1 MIDKRQL
8 LPLLEEKMKL
18 LACKLAAIP
27 GVADKGFTIRP
38 DAWMNENG
46 FFLAYISCA
55 RLLYRNE
62 EPIEL
67 TIDVSI
73 TGDLLLLETGI
84 YLSNGSLIRD
94 FGSVSFSGETLD
106 EVKPALERYFDHLSA
121 NELVILGN
129 FLLEQ
134 KDEPN

>member
-8 LPLLEEKMKL
+8 LPLLKTKMEIFAHKL
-18 LACKLAAIP
+18 TAVPEI
-27 GVADKGFTIRP
+27 VSKGFTIRP
-38 DAWMNENG
+38 DAWMNEDG
-46 FFLAYISCA
+46 FFLAYISCV
-55 RLLYRNE
+55 RYPDE

-84 YLSNGSLIRD
+84 YLSDGSLIQD
-94 FGSVSFSGETLD
+94 FGSVSFSGESLD
-106 EVKPALERYFDHLSA
+106 EVRPDLESYFDHLSA